1 MTFTDHYKAAEKRIE
16 GLNLRY
22 QPWKS
27 KPVLALAVLALLLAA
42 WTWLRRQNPEQTT
55 R

>member
-1 MTFTDHYKAAEKRIE
+1 MTFHDHYKAAEKRIE
-16 GLNLRY
+16 ALGLRY

-27 KPVLALAVLALLLAA
+27 KPVLALAAMAFALAL
-42 WTWLRRQNPEQTT
+42 WTWLRRAE